1 MREHRMTKLLATA
14 AHHTRAGRL
23 SRAVRCYR
31 KVLAVARPGEHFF
44 ELAHYKLGTL
54 HIDLGQSQTAVAHL
68 KRARVLDEEEA
79 AYALELGR
87 ALGLERKTDQA
98 SMQLLDATR
107 SLHHRIQALKLLAE
121 NASEAGDRR
130 TARELIHLALRLAP
144 DETSL
149 RESLVKH
156 SDA

>member
-1 MREHRMTKLLATA
+1 MTKLLATA

-23 SRAVRCYR
+23 SRAVSCYR

-54 HIDLGQSQTAVAHL
+54 HIDLGQSRSAVAHL
-68 KRARVLDEEEA
+68 KRARHLDEDEA

-87 ALGLERKTDQA
+87 ALKLDQQSEQA
-98 SMQLLDATR
+98 SLQLLDATR
-107 SLHHRIQALKLLAE
+107 SFHHRIQALKELAE
-121 NASEAGDRR
+121 TASEAGDRQ
-130 TARELIHLALRLAP
+130 TARELILLALRLAP
-144 DETSL
+144 NETGL
-149 RESLVKH
+149 RESLVEH